1 MEQTTKKP
9 SQPETAKFNFVS
21 FRITSVQYNIN
32 PNFKMDEGQSVNVS
46 TELAV
51 NVDFNQGENLLS
63 MLMGIRLSNSNAP
76 FNFEVQ
82 GVGAFKFEK
91 KPSDKTLETLAGIN
105 CPAIMYPYMREFIAE
120 LTMRGGNTPL
130 HLPPVN
136 FVALAEQKKRQQ
148 EETKK

>member
-1 MEQTTKKP
+1 MKQTTKKP
-9 SQPETAKFNFVS
+9 SQPETAQFNFVS
-21 FRITSVQYNIN
+21 FRITSVQYNLN
-32 PNFKMDEGQSVNVS
+32 PKFKMDEGQSVDVS

-51 NVDFNQGENLLS
+51 NVDFNDENLLS
-63 MLMGIRLSNSNAP
+63 MLMGIRLYSQDAP

-82 GVGAFKFEK
+82 GVGAFKFGQ
-91 KPSDKTLETLAGIN
+91 KPSPKAFETLSSIN

-136 FVALAEQKKRQQ
+136 FVALSEQKKRQQ
-148 EETKK
+148 KEKKN

>member
-1 MEQTTKKP
+1 M
-9 SQPETAKFNFVS
+9 
-21 FRITSVQYNIN
+21 QYNIN
-32 PNFKMDEGQSVNVS
+32 SNFKIHEGQSVDVS

-51 NVDFNQGENLLS
+51 NVDFKQNENILS
-63 MLMGIRLSNSNAP
+63 MLMGIRLSNPEAP

-82 GVGAFKFEK
+82 GVGVFKFDH
-91 KPSDKTLETLAGIN
+91 KPSDKVIETLAGIN

-136 FVALAEQKKRQQ
+136 FVALAEQKRKQQ
-148 EETKK
+148 EEKQK